1 MPVLQLIL
9 PISVLRKW
17 ERAQGKMVKNGH
29 FSTAA
34 PPTQQ
39 LWAAHCSLVSIDW
52 LIKNDHLTIT
62 QSCSL
67 PYVDG
72 HNSQSNWVTNVGCSL
87 DARSIFKNGYNR
99 PTLSSKTVFA
109 MSNMVWTID
118 ESVMYTVFF
127 VPFWKVGNA
136 GSLPIMDIG
145 MNRKIC
151 ICTAA
156 PVRRLL
162 FI

>member
-1 MPVLQLIL
+1 MQKRSWTLPLLQLIL
-9 PISVLRKW
+9 PVLVLRKW

-29 FSTAA
+29 FSTAHRRRNSNE
-34 PPTQQ
+34 
-39 LWAAHCSLVSIDW
+39 LHCSVVSIDW

-67 PYVDG
+67 PYIDG

-87 DARSIFKNGYNR
+87 ARSIFKNGYNR

-118 ESVMYTVFF
+118 ESVMYTVFLLRF
-127 VPFWKVGNA
+127 EKGE
-136 GSLPIMDIG
+136 
-145 MNRKIC
+145 
-151 ICTAA
+151 
-156 PVRRLL
+156 RLL
-162 FI
+162 TNHGYRDESKDMHMLTYTI